1 MPTFEYQAKRS
12 DGTFEK
18 GVVIG
23 SSLDSAAQDL
33 SARGLNVTQLGLAH
47 GAGDPIPSEFSN
59 SAAVRRP
66 SPTAAE
72 TEPAPN
78 PAAERTYFQTSVA
91 GPLIGKVPLTDLVF
105 FFRQSATMLKAGVGM
120 VQTMSTLSAQARDP
134 KLAAV
139 IREISAEVQAGH
151 PISASLRRY
160 PEVVTNVVV
169 SVLEAGERGG
179 FVDDAL
185 ETIADYLDQEIEL
198 RNLYRRATFMPKLEL
213 AGSIV
218 VIIGANLII
227 SSINDKAQKLSS
239 PLTNP
244 ITWVFLGPLIVAAFL
259 FFRVGLANP
268 NVKTNWDQI
277 TSKIPYL
284 GTTLRQIAMAKFGR
298 AFAALYRAGVPLQT
312 TLILAA
318 NACGNEYLKA
328 LIVPAAHR
336 LEEGEG
342 VAETLAGTNAFS
354 PIVLDMVRTGETTG
368 NLDTM
373 LQKTADFY
381 VEEAKIRQQK
391 LGMTVGLFVLI
402 FVCVYIGYIVISFY
416 VGMGSGISEQMN
428 GAG

>member
-1 MPTFEYQAKRS
+1 
-12 DGTFEK
+12 
-18 GVVIG
+18 
-23 SSLDSAAQDL
+23 
-33 SARGLNVTQLGLAH
+33 
-47 GAGDPIPSEFSN
+47 
-59 SAAVRRP
+59 
-66 SPTAAE
+66 
-72 TEPAPN
+72 
-78 PAAERTYFQTSVA
+78 
-91 GPLIGKVPLTDLVF
+91 
-105 FFRQSATMLKAGVGM
+105 
-120 VQTMSTLSAQARDP
+120 
-134 KLAAV
+134 
-139 IREISAEVQAGH
+139 
-151 PISASLRRY
+151 
-160 PEVVTNVVV
+160 
-169 SVLEAGERGG
+169 
-179 FVDDAL
+179 
-185 ETIADYLDQEIEL
+185 
-198 RNLYRRATFMPKLEL
+198 
-213 AGSIV
+213 
-218 VIIGANLII
+218 
-227 SSINDKAQKLSS
+227 
-239 PLTNP
+239 
-244 ITWVFLGPLIVAAFL
+244 VAAFL